1 MKKAIAFMI
10 MACALAT
17 FTSCSN
23 SSKTQTEESAPAVEI
38 LTVDDLLSQAS
49 ELVDSTVTFEG
60 VCSHTCKHGATKM
73 FVLGSDDTKTIRVE
87 ACSLGSFDNKC
98 IHRPVTVTGVLREQ
112 RIDEDYLAQWEE
124 KLKAQVA
131 ADNTHGENGEGS
143 CDSEK
148 AARGVTSDS
157 AEGQIA
163 EYRARIAERQANE
176 GKNYLSFYYI
186 EAEAYEIGE

>member
-1 MKKAIAFMI
+1 MKKTFAFLM
-10 MACALAT
+10 MACAMAT

-23 SSKTQTEESAPAVEI
+23 SSNTQTEETAPAVEI
-38 LTVDDLLSQAS
+38 LTVVDLLSQAS
-49 ELVDSTVTFEG
+49 SLVDSTVTFEG

-87 ACSLGSFDNKC
+87 ACELGAFDNKC
-98 IHRPVTVTGVLREQ
+98 IHRPVTVSGVLREQ

-124 KLKAQVA
+124 KLKAQA
-131 ADNTHGENGEGS
+131 AAEETHGENGQGS

-148 AARGVTSDS
+148 AARGVTSNS

-176 GKNYLSFYYI
+176 GKNYLSFYYV
-186 EAEAYEIGE
+186 EAESYEIGE